1 MNQLQRITALK
12 DQTEFSLYA
21 PTQDSQQTELQNLST
36 VAVHAGEAREKYGSA
51 ITDPI
56 FCSSTFTF
64 TDTQAVIDYIEQKQT
79 RAEYGRY
86 GSPGEKV
93 VETKLATLDGAE
105 DAVLFSSGMAA
116 VTALLLTKLQ
126 SGDEVIFFDECYHRT
141 RQFCT
146 ERLGRLARKHTI

>member
-1 MNQLQRITALK
+1 MSQSQRMTTLTGE
-12 DQTEFSLYA
+12 TEFNLYA
-21 PTQDSQQTELQNLST
+21 PTQLRSQEPLKKPAPSLST
-36 VAVHAGEAREKYGSA
+36 AAVHAGEAREKYGNA

-64 TDTQAVIDYIEQKQT
+64 SDTQAVIEYIEQKQN

-93 VETKLATLDGAE
+93 VEAKLAALDAAD

-116 VTALLLTKLQ
+116 VTALLLTTHNKLLNTVE
-126 SGDEVIFFDECYHRT
+126 SVEGSSSP
-141 RQFCT
+141 
-146 ERLGRLARKHTI
+146 